1 MVKRGRDGV
10 LKMETKVE
18 GSRKEAR
25 LCMVCM
31 KRMIML
37 NI

>member
-25 LCMVCM
+25 LCM